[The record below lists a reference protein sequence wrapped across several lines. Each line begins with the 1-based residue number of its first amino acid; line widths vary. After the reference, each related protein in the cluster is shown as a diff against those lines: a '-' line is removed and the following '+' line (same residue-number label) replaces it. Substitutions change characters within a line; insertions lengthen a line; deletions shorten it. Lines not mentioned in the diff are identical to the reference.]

1 MIQTSSAT
9 KKKRIVQFASEEDQ
23 VIPNNTE
30 HSSSNSYGDETITD
44 NLTHKFFSP
53 KLGAPGSIR
62 FRSREDRTRTARE
75 AGINSTGGT
84 VSNPDFAD
92 TLRRVSVVVQQH
104 IIRGERVKR
113 KYHQKLAAAKRDAV
127 SHPSASSPSRSN
139 TYRNNQT
146 SNSRYDPP
154 GSPEMT
160 VTFDPEGHVGL
171 TGDRRKR
178 TPSSVQLAGTT
189 GGGGESKTSTASEPR
204 ISLAAQLSV
213 AERLAA
219 SSSFRED
226 LFVKPT
232 WKYTFVRPVAG
243 SGLFLTH
250 YRLNKVK
257 KTYHLPEVKEIHA
270 FINNLF
276 IKGQLSAECSVVC
289 LIYVERLMENA
300 GIEILASNWRPIML
314 CGLLLASK
322 VWQDLST
329 WNVEFE
335 SISPDFTLK
344 SINVLER
351 TFLKYLRYSLFISGS
366 VYARYYFALR
376 SLTEKKDFRRR
387 YNHVVMGGRPV
398 PNSRMVEQ
406 RTEALKNQ
414 VCARSM

>member
-127 SHPSASSPSRSN
+127 SRPSASSPSRSN

-276 IKGQLSAECSVVC
+276 IKGQVSWWFPFVHLFGVGVGVGVGVV
-289 LIYVERLMENA
+289 
-300 GIEILASNWRPIML
+300 
-314 CGLLLASK
+314 LLLGH
-322 VWQDLST
+322 
-329 WNVEFE
+329 
-335 SISPDFTLK
+335 TL
-344 SINVLER
+344 
-351 TFLKYLRYSLFISGS
+351 Y
-366 VYARYYFALR
+366 
-376 SLTEKKDFRRR
+376 
-387 YNHVVMGGRPV
+387 
-398 PNSRMVEQ
+398 
-406 RTEALKNQ
+406 
-414 VCARSM
+414 

>member
-30 HSSSNSYGDETITD
+30 HYSSNSYGDETITD

-127 SHPSASSPSRSN
+127 SRLSASSPSRSN

-189 GGGGESKTSTASEPR
+189 GGGGKSGESKTSTASEPR

-276 IKGQLSAECSVVC
+276 IKGQVSWWFPFVHLFGVGVGVGVGVV
-289 LIYVERLMENA
+289 
-300 GIEILASNWRPIML
+300 
-314 CGLLLASK
+314 LLLGH
-322 VWQDLST
+322 
-329 WNVEFE
+329 
-335 SISPDFTLK
+335 TL
-344 SINVLER
+344 
-351 TFLKYLRYSLFISGS
+351 Y
-366 VYARYYFALR
+366 
-376 SLTEKKDFRRR
+376 
-387 YNHVVMGGRPV
+387 
-398 PNSRMVEQ
+398 
-406 RTEALKNQ
+406 
-414 VCARSM
+414 